1 MSEGEEN
8 GPRKI
13 PKIFFE
19 IEKDD
24 KMHAKIVLKI
34 HKVLGRPVF
43 VTNIPGRTALEK
55 VWTGITVLV
64 TQKKNFICSSF
75 PNMRKFQLENVCTF
89 ENAIIFFPFKQ
100 KTAPMYRVY
109 LLENEEDSQVNW
121 GLGLNVFE
129 LLHTF
134 LKNETKIITNE
145 WTEERKKK
153 KQKQYMKEDPCLNLP
168 FATLLFSGF
177 RGRIERNRGKEAN
190 MADLL
195 WHLLYFV
202 LHLD

>member
-153 KQKQYMKEDPCLNLP
+153 NRNNIWKKILAWICRLPRYCSAAFVGELNEIEAKKQTWRICYDIY
-168 FATLLFSGF
+168 FTL
-177 RGRIERNRGKEAN
+177 
-190 MADLL
+190 
-195 WHLLYFV
+195 YYT
-202 LHLD
+202 